1 MECLKKIN
9 FKLIGATIL
18 LVIGS
23 FVISFASN
31 SRVDRDWYDNLTKPS
46 LNPPSWLFAPV
57 WTFLYLSM
65 GLASYLVYKAGDER
79 FNGPAGIPLIIYV
92 FQLLVNWSWP
102 PIFFAFQQIT
112 LAFYVLV
119 ALDVC
124 VITTLVAFIRLNWI
138 AGLLFVPYLAWVSF
152 ATYLNYSLMVL
163 NPDAAEDGDILT

>member
-1 MECLKKIN
+1 MECLRKIN

-18 LVIGS
+18 PVIGS
-23 FVISFASN
+23 LVITFASN
-31 SRVDRDWYDNLTKPS
+31 SRVDREWYDNLIKPS

-65 GLASYLVYKAGDER
+65 GLASYLVYKAGGER
-79 FNGPAGIPLIIYV
+79 LNGPAGIPLILYV
-92 FQLLVNWSWP
+92 IQLLVNWAWP
-102 PIFFAFQQIT
+102 PIFFAFQLLT

-124 VITTLVAFIRLNWI
+124 VITTLVAFIRLSWV
-138 AGLLFVPYLAWVSF
+138 AGLLFVPYLAWISF

-163 NPDAAEDGDILT
+163 NPDEGGDALT